1 MKEQLALAMI
11 NTMHLLNEKG
21 EKSDKTSKG
30 LVSKTI
36 NLNIHC
42 ILESC
47 PHIHY
52 RTLLTSFFVIQI
64 LNHQYLTI
72 RGELKQ
78 QGRDSGKKSTFAVF
92 PVNVFNSSH

>member
-1 MKEQLALAMI
+1 MKELLALAMI
-11 NTMHLLNEKG
+11 NTMDLLNKKG
-21 EKSDKTSKG
+21 EKLDKTSKG
-30 LVSKTI
+30 SKTTD
-36 NLNIHC
+36 LNIHL

-52 RTLLTSFFVIQI
+52 HTLLTSFFVIQV

-78 QGRDSGKKSTFAVF
+78 QGRDLGKQSTFAVF
-92 PVNVFNSSH
+92 AVNVFNSSH